1 MKIRSKIILVVL
13 PLIIVTLF
21 LAELAS
27 YFSAVSGVTRI
38 ARQFLSFKAGELEK
52 YMESQWDLLLE
63 NNYAGRPDM
72 IEAAKAAIGSY
83 AESIILSD
91 TERIFAVGPGGDI
104 EMATGPI
111 ELSPEEKALL
121 SAMLEEES
129 QGMLQAVLGG
139 KNRVFR
145 AFYFTPFRWY
155 TLCSEESAAFYHD
168 AERIRL
174 QTITVL
180 SAASVIAVI
189 LLVVFSGRLTNPLG
203 RIIKTMNGI
212 IAGGELSSRVEVEY
226 QDETGKLAHTFNLML
241 AELERAYKQ
250 IKHYAFDAVLA
261 GKKEQRIR
269 QIFQKYVPTD
279 VIDESFKNPE
289 HMLPPRNMDLAILFS
304 DIRSFTTIAESIGNP
319 RDLVEALNR
328 YFSPQV
334 DIIYRRRGIVDKY
347 IGDAIM
353 ALWGAPVKHEDDALQ
368 AALSA
373 LEMLEGLKVFNE
385 EQARRGK
392 VLFKIGIGINYGEVT
407 VGNLGGDQKRDYSVI
422 GDNVNLASRME
433 GLTKTYH
440 SELLITENLYGE
452 LRRIDAGTEL
462 HYRHLDNVMVK
473 GKKLGVKIYTVKQGI
488 GEGEKRAW
496 ALHDEAMELYFP
508 QRAFAEAAAKF
519 REVLTLLPEDF
530 NAAAMEKRCAEF
542 ALNPPPPDWDGAEVM
557 KTK

>member
-1 MKIRSKIILVVL
+1 
-13 PLIIVTLF
+13 
-21 LAELAS
+21 
-27 YFSAVSGVTRI
+27 
-38 ARQFLSFKAGELEK
+38 
-52 YMESQWDLLLE
+52 
-63 NNYAGRPDM
+63 M
-72 IEAAKAAIGSY
+72 IEAARAAVRSY

-91 TERIFAVGPGGDI
+91 TERIFAIGPGGDI
-104 EMATGPI
+104 EMTTGPLEI
-111 ELSPEEKALL
+111 SPEERVRLT
-121 SAMLEEES
+121 AMLEEET
-129 QGMLQAVLGG
+129 QGMLQASLGG
-139 KNRVFR
+139 KSRVFR

-155 TLCSEESAAFYHD
+155 ILCSEESSAFYHD
-168 AERIRL
+168 AERIRF
-174 QTITVL
+174 QTIAVL
-180 SAASVIAVI
+180 SAASLAAVI
-189 LLVVFSGRLTNPLG
+189 LLIIFSGRLTNPLG

-241 AELERAYKQ
+241 TELEKAYGQ

-289 HMLPPRNMDLAILFS
+289 HMLPPKNMDLAILFS
-304 DIRSFTTIAESIGNP
+304 DIRSFTTIAEAMGNP
-319 RDLVEALNR
+319 SDLVEALNR

-368 AALSA
+368 AVLSA
-373 LEMLEGLKVFNE
+373 LEMLEGLRVFNE

-407 VGNLGGDQKRDYSVI
+407 VGNLGGEQKRDYSVI

-452 LRRIDAGTEL
+452 LHRIDAGAGL
-462 HYRHLDNVMVK
+462 HYRHLDNVKVK
-473 GKKLGVKIYTVKQGI
+473 GKKLGVKIYTVKQEI
-488 GEGEKRAW
+488 GEEEKRAW

-508 QRAFAEAAAKF
+508 KRAFTEAAAKF
-519 REVLTLLPEDF
+519 EQARALIPGDYNAESLL
-530 NAAAMEKRCAEF
+530 ARCRDYAV
-542 ALNPPPPDWDGAEVM
+542 NPPPENWDGVEVM